1 MYNAQ
6 KERIDYQLYI
16 IHHTLF
22 IINKMALLG
31 SMLKNG
37 IRLTNAVRLRKT
49 NAFRQQRKAFR
60 KLIRKAQFTEFG
72 TTYQFGELIRSV
84 EFGNDRE
91 FYQKYKKLVPVHD
104 YNSMFDGWW
113 KRSLAN
119 EENVAWPGRVKYFA
133 LSSGTSEAAS
143 KYIPVTK
150 AMSKAIKR
158 TSIRQILTLG
168 RYQNLPSTLYEKG
181 CLMLGGSTDLNAREG
196 HFEGDLSGIT
206 ASNIPLWFER
216 FYKPGR
222 DIAQERDW
230 AHKLDEITEQAAN
243 WDIGYVVGVP
253 AWIQLLME
261 KIIARYKVK
270 TIHDIWPNLMVF
282 CHGGVS
288 FEPYRQ
294 GFEKL
299 LAHPITYIETYLAS
313 EGFIAY
319 QTHPN
324 AEGMQLVLNNGLF
337 FEFIPFNEA
346 NFSPDGQL
354 AAAPETL
361 MIDEVEEGKEYALL
375 ISTCSGA
382 WRYLIGDTVRFVD
395 KQRAEIVITG
405 RTKHFLS
412 LCGEHLS
419 VDNMNKAV
427 EMVSDE
433 LGISIREFTVAG
445 VTHDTLFAHHWYI
458 GTDDTVD
465 AIDLRNRID
474 ASLKEL
480 NDDYAVERRHAL
492 KDVTVTVL
500 PTKTFY
506 DWMESKG
513 KMGGQHK
520 FPRVLKK
527 GLIAEW
533 EGFLKND

>member
-1 MYNAQ
+1 
-6 KERIDYQLYI
+6 
-16 IHHTLF
+16 
-22 IINKMALLG
+22 MALLG
-31 SMLKNG
+31 SVLKNG
-37 IRLTNAVRLRKT
+37 IRLSNAVRLRKF
-49 NAFRQQRKAFR
+49 NPLRQQRKAFR
-60 KLIRKAQFTEFG
+60 KLVGKARLTEFG
-72 TTYQFGELIRSV
+72 RTYRFEELFNAA
-84 EFGNDRE
+84 EFGGNRE
-91 FYQKYKKLVPVHD
+91 FYDLFRQYVPIHD
-104 YNSMFDGWW
+104 YNRMFDGWW
-113 KRSLAN
+113 KRSLAG
-119 EENVAWPGRVKYFA
+119 ERDIAWPGRVKYFA

-168 RYQNLPSTLYEKG
+168 RYQNLPSSLYEKG
-181 CLMLGGSTDLNAREG
+181 CLMLGGSTDLSLREG
-196 HFEGDLSGIT
+196 HYEGDLSGIT

-230 AHKLDEITEQAAN
+230 ALKLDEITEQAGS

-261 KIIARYKVK
+261 KIIARYNVK
-270 TIHDIWPNLMVF
+270 TIHDVWPSLMVF

-294 GFEKL
+294 GFSKL

-319 QTHPN
+319 QTHPD
-324 AEGMQLVLNNGLF
+324 AEGMELVLNNGLF
-337 FEFIPFNEA
+337 FEFIPFTER
-346 NFSPDGQL
+346 NFSPDGEL
-354 AAAPETL
+354 LEDPETL
-361 MIDEVEEGKEYALL
+361 MIDGVQEGKEYALL
-375 ISTCSGA
+375 LSTCSGA
-382 WRYLIGDTVRFVD
+382 WRYLIGDTIRFVS
-395 KQRAEIVITG
+395 KKRMEIVITG

-419 VDNMNKAV
+419 VDNMNKAI
-427 EMVSDE
+427 ELVSDE
-433 LGISIREFTVAG
+433 LGISVREFTVAG
-445 VTHDTLFAHHWYI
+445 ITHDTLFAHHWYV

-465 AIDLRNRID
+465 ADELRDRID
-474 ASLKEL
+474 AQLKAL

-492 KDVTVTVL
+492 REVTVTVL
-500 PTKTFY
+500 PTAVFY
-506 DWMESKG
+506 DWMKQKG
-513 KMGGQHK
+513 KLGGQHK

-527 GLIAEW
+527 NMITEW
-533 EGFLKND
+533 QAFLEQR